1 MKVTIEKNERYKD
14 PEILVRCIEID
25 RTLEDIISYIGIAG
39 KTVIGEYEGE
49 TCFIPMNDVYYFE
62 SVDKNVFIYTNKQV
76 YKSSAKLYI
85 LEEQLSDTYF
95 TRISKS
101 ILLNLKKL
109 KSVKASKNYTLEGTL
124 INNEKV
130 LISRHYVKEIK
141 KKLGV

>member
-1 MKVTIEKNERYKD
+1 MKITIEKDQKYTE
-14 PEILVRCIEID
+14 PEILVRCEKID
-25 RTLEDIISYIGIAG
+25 STLQDIISYIGIAG
-39 KTVIGEYEGE
+39 KTIIGETEGDV
-49 TCFIPMNDVYYFE
+49 CFIPVNDIYYFE